1 MDMTDILLAIVLVL
15 LIVIIILF
23 FINKND
29 DKEDKLRNN
38 ISNDL
43 NNFQNNLNK
52 SLNNLNQLTNNQL
65 NNFQKNINDNLM
77 SSFKATNETFAKIS
91 ERMIVIDEAQ
101 KGLNELSSNIVSL
114 ENILQDKKSRG
125 TFGEIELYALLET
138 AFGSDNNR
146 WLKQYQLSSGVRAD
160 AVIFGGET
168 LGTICVDSKF
178 PLENYRRIYDESL
191 TVDEREKAKKEFK
204 NNVIKHINDIK
215 NKYIIPGET
224 AEMAYMF
231 LPAEAIF
238 AEIYANFNEIVD
250 KSYEAKVYIVSPTT
264 LMAYL
269 TAIRSIYLG
278 QTKDKK
284 AKEIEKLLAELSI
297 EFDRFK
303 TRNEKLYDDYKK
315 LGSDFESLN
324 TTSKKITKRFNK
336 INNGEINEE

>member
-1 MDMTDILLAIVLVL
+1 MNLTDILLAIVLVL

-23 FINKND
+23 FVNKND

-65 NNFQKNINDNLM
+65 NNFQRNINENL
-77 SSFKATNETFAKIS
+77 SNSFKATNDTFNRIS
-91 ERMIVIDEAQ
+91 ERMVKIDEAQ

-125 TFGEIELYALLET
+125 TFGEVELYSLLET
-138 AFGSDNNR
+138 AFGVNNDR
-146 WLKQYQLSSGVRAD
+146 WAKQYQLSSGLRAD
-160 AVIFGGET
+160 AVIFGGES
-168 LGTICVDSKF
+168 LGVICVDSKF
-178 PLENYRRIYDESL
+178 PLENYRRIYDDNL
-191 TVDEREKAKKEFK
+191 TLEEKEKAKKEFK

-215 NKYIIPGET
+215 TKYIVPGET

-238 AEIYANFNEIVD
+238 AEIYANFDEIVE
-250 KSYEAKVYIVSPTT
+250 KSYESKVYIVSPTT

-284 AKEIEKLLAELSI
+284 AKEIEKLLAELSV

-315 LGSDFESLN
+315 LDNDFSSLN
-324 TTSKKITKRFNK
+324 VTSDKITKRFEK
-336 INNGEINEE
+336 INNGDLDEE